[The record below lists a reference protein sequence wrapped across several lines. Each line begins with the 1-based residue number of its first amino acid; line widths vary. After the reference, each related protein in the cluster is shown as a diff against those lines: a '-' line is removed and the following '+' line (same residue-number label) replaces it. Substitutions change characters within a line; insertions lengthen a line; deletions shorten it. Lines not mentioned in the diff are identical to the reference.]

1 MSEPAVKI
9 KKPVWLKTSIPSGD
23 DYFHLKNKLAEKGL
37 PTICQSARCPNIAEC
52 WNHNQ
57 ATILIMGAVCTRDCL
72 FCSVPTGI
80 PSGLDETEDQKV
92 WQIAELMELS
102 YLVVTSVT
110 RDDLPDKGSGH
121 FAKIIRLLKKNRP
134 QMKVEVLIPD
144 FSGESRLL
152 DTVLQAAPDVLA
164 HNVETV
170 PGLYP
175 RLNRRAEAYRHSL
188 QILAHAKK
196 KGGLVKTGLMVGLGE
211 TRAEIGALFGDL
223 KAIGVDLLTIGQYL
237 QPDKHCL
244 PVAAYYP
251 PVEFAELK
259 EVAATFGFSGIEAG
273 PFVRSSYRAEQL
285 FKAVVN

>member
-9 KKPVWLKTSIPSGD
+9 KKPVWLKASIPSGD

-102 YLVVTSVT
+102 YLVITSVT

-121 FAKIIRLLKKNRP
+121 FAEIIRLLKKNRP

-211 TRAEIGALFGDL
+211 TRAEVGALFGDL